1 MMTNSETEATDRQMT
16 GTYVAVIV
24 VEVLVLL
31 ALWIAGLHF
40 SSL

>member
-1 MMTNSETEATDRQMT
+1 MTDTESDDVDRPMAA
-16 GTYVAVIV
+16 TYVAVIV

-31 ALWIAGLHF
+31 VLWVAGRHF